1 MNIFQRSIQRTR
13 EKLYEYGRL
22 KALAKK
28 RALEA
33 EAKANVTLELFLDE
47 LQQETGIDVHD
58 PKNAPIIA
66 LHLTQFLRDRKPAEV
81 DEDDRGGMGDHAL

>member
-22 KALAKK
+22 RALAKK
-28 RALEA
+28 RAQEEEA
-33 EAKANVTLELFLDE
+33 RANVMLELFLDE

-58 PKNAPIIA
+58 PRNAPTIA
-66 LHLTQFLRDRKPAEV
+66 LHLTQFLRDRRPAEN
-81 DEDDRGGMGDHAL
+81 DDDPGGMEDHVL